1 MAELALDVV
10 EDILVRLDVEDLIRC
25 KSVCKSWYSFISCSR
40 FVKAHLN
47 HAYNNDP
54 ELGGHRRI
62 ALSSIL
68 SIDNNCVLNGTHIV
82 GSCNGLVCVSPLDFE
97 LLVTNSLTREEKKLP
112 TPPFRPNLGKF
123 ALMREIV
130 CWGFGYDFST
140 DDYKVIAGFRETPS
154 RKLTVFYALTLKSN
168 LWKVIGEVKYRCI
181 DGFNGVLCGGALHW
195 FMSDKYKRVII
206 SLDLSTQ
213 EFKEIPQPADEEYVN
228 DVVNDVDDIECFLG
242 VIEEYLC
249 IYWDRSPLSSKTWVM
264 KNNTW
269 ELYNND
275 HCETKYDVSHS
286 LLVLPKRNSSNAYAL
301 GDGKCVPSAG
311 PYVRASIFVKSLV
324 SPHPHSKNYEGQKR
338 NMNKVRSKCLFF
350 RYMRVYML
358 VVPACMFILNSPNL
372 CLYIHSMHRGGK
384 VMQVL

>member
-40 FVKAHLN
+40 FVKAHLK

-68 SIDNNCVLNGTHIV
+68 SIDHNNCVLNGTHIV
-82 GSCNGLVCVSPLDFE
+82 GSCNGV
-97 LLVTNSLTREEKKLP
+97 
-112 TPPFRPNLGKF
+112 
-123 ALMREIV
+123 
-130 CWGFGYDFST
+130 
-140 DDYKVIAGFRETPS
+140 
-154 RKLTVFYALTLKSN
+154 
-168 LWKVIGEVKYRCI
+168 KVIGEVKYRCI

-195 FMSDKYKRVII
+195 FMSDKYKRVIL

-228 DVVNDVDDIECFLG
+228 DVDDIECFLG

-249 IYWDRSPLSSKTWVM
+249 MYWDRFPLSSKTWVM

-286 LLVLPKRNSSNAYAL
+286 LLVFPTSSQMSRYIVFLNLGIMEFNNSN
-301 GDGKCVPSAG
+301 
-311 PYVRASIFVKSLV
+311 F
-324 SPHPHSKNYEGQKR
+324 H
-338 NMNKVRSKCLFF
+338 
-350 RYMRVYML
+350 
-358 VVPACMFILNSPNL
+358 
-372 CLYIHSMHRGGK
+372 
-384 VMQVL
+384 